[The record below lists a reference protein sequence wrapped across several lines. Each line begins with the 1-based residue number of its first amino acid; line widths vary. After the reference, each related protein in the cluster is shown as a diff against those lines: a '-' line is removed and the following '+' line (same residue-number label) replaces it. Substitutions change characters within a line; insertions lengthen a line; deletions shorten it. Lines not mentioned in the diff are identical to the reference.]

1 MKLPTVQLKD
11 LVPTKE
17 HSLLKHTLE
26 FLENIWDEEYDI
38 LRQPSLGRE
47 TLLATAAKIQSQI
60 MKKLRALEGKPKL
73 NSAKGKSNICLC
85 W

>member
-1 MKLPTVQLKD
+1 MDSMKLPTVQLKD

-47 TLLATAAKIQSQI
+47 TLHSSQNTI
-60 MKKLRALEGKPKL
+60 PNYEKT
-73 NSAKGKSNICLC
+73 
-85 W
+85 